1 MNPILSALK
10 RVRFLSDIR
19 EMDSPPTKTSP
30 RSNSSRP
37 ERQLRSVVFP
47 QPEGPMTAT
56 ISPRAIERS
65 TPRRAWTRTPPA
77 VYSFSTPL
85 ASTIALSAASSRA
98 TLSLDFPIKIRS
110 FLRSSL
116 FVDAQVVGATRDGDV
131 VAVCGTVVVPTLQVQ
146 LATGGTD
153 IPVVEPQVGS
163 ATVYT
168 EPCGDPSRS
177 ADGDVAGATEDDHG
191 RGARGSGEHHLQVAG
206 ATIQAERTEPE
217 PVQSGDEPRGAA
229 ADLDVPGHAR
239 VERDLCGGTLRS
251 VVEPVAERNPRVPD
265 SHDTSLHAYR
275 WHPVSEAGPVEA
287 PQVQIGSDDDPMGA
301 VCEPQT
307 TACRRAE
314 RGCEMVASPSP
325 IFRRRATGPD
335 GVSEIHRI
343 DVPRFAHAAASPDPN
358 RRSLASERTCAARW
372 RGSPACCTTVEAHRE
387 AAGLLRSARN
397 AFFRRFSSGSR
408 SISSRHCFKTFI
420 PITPCTFDP
429 PIFGPSRDLSV
440 RTHGCTGEAG

>member
-116 FVDAQVVGATRDGDV
+116 FVDAQVVGAARDGDV
-131 VAVCGTVVVPTLQVQ
+131 EAVCGTVVVPTLQVQ

-153 IPVVEPQVGS
+153 IPVVELQVGS

-168 EPCGDPSRS
+168 EPCGDPFGA

-191 RGARGSGEHHLQVAG
+191 HDARGSGEHHLQATS
-206 ATIQAERTEPE
+206 ATI
-217 PVQSGDEPRGAA
+217 
-229 ADLDVPGHAR
+229 
-239 VERDLCGGTLRS
+239 
-251 VVEPVAERNPRVPD
+251 
-265 SHDTSLHAYR
+265 
-275 WHPVSEAGPVEA
+275 
-287 PQVQIGSDDDPMGA
+287 
-301 VCEPQT
+301 
-307 TACRRAE
+307 
-314 RGCEMVASPSP
+314 
-325 IFRRRATGPD
+325 
-335 GVSEIHRI
+335 
-343 DVPRFAHAAASPDPN
+343 
-358 RRSLASERTCAARW
+358 
-372 RGSPACCTTVEAHRE
+372 
-387 AAGLLRSARN
+387 
-397 AFFRRFSSGSR
+397 
-408 SISSRHCFKTFI
+408 
-420 PITPCTFDP
+420 
-429 PIFGPSRDLSV
+429 
-440 RTHGCTGEAG
+440 

>member
-19 EMDSPPTKTSP
+19 EMDSPPTNTSP

-116 FVDAQVVGATRDGDV
+116 FVDAQV
-131 VAVCGTVVVPTLQVQ
+131 
-146 LATGGTD
+146 
-153 IPVVEPQVGS
+153 GS

-168 EPCGDPSRS
+168 EPCGDPFGA

-191 RGARGSGEHHLQVAG
+191 HDARGSGEHHLQATS
-206 ATIQAERTEPE
+206 ATIY
-217 PVQSGDEPRGAA
+217 
-229 ADLDVPGHAR
+229 L
-239 VERDLCGGTLRS
+239 
-251 VVEPVAERNPRVPD
+251 
-265 SHDTSLHAYR
+265 
-275 WHPVSEAGPVEA
+275 
-287 PQVQIGSDDDPMGA
+287 
-301 VCEPQT
+301 
-307 TACRRAE
+307 
-314 RGCEMVASPSP
+314 
-325 IFRRRATGPD
+325 
-335 GVSEIHRI
+335 
-343 DVPRFAHAAASPDPN
+343 
-358 RRSLASERTCAARW
+358 
-372 RGSPACCTTVEAHRE
+372 
-387 AAGLLRSARN
+387 
-397 AFFRRFSSGSR
+397 
-408 SISSRHCFKTFI
+408 
-420 PITPCTFDP
+420 
-429 PIFGPSRDLSV
+429 
-440 RTHGCTGEAG
+440 